1 MKEVKKQMEK
11 RIKYLRKNLNLTQ
24 QQFAEKIGIKRN
36 TLAQYETGRNEP
48 IDAVLN
54 LICREFNVNET
65 WLRTGEGE
73 IFKQYAKDEEITS
86 FFNELLKEENESFK
100 KRMILALSKFD
111 EYDWIAL
118 EKMINKLK

>member
-1 MKEVKKQMEK
+1 MEK

-54 LICREFNVNET
+54 LICREFNVNEI

-111 EYDWIAL
+111 EYYWIAL